1 MISDQVKV
9 YYFNN
14 NKVRVPKTRYFAEI
28 TNSDLELNDKMQ
40 NDLDIKLI
48 EKENEI
54 DTIENLLNEMD
65 LEKKEKTINL
75 VFNGSELEIPADNQI
90 IKCND
95 KKVDKDFEIKDG
107 DRIKIQK
114 KGMTV
119 NRLFKYINYNISDS
133 LKENMELVINGERGK
148 YNDIVNSGDNIK
160 MKLKKRQKEEI

>member
-1 MISDQVKV
+1 
-9 YYFNN
+9 
-14 NKVRVPKTRYFAEI
+14 
-28 TNSDLELNDKMQ
+28 MQ